1 MSRGQPLEDSPMQS
15 LTALAAEL
23 SEIVAR
29 LEESD
34 DDDEE
39 PPRLGELIA
48 AINTRAPQSLGD
60 CLVKLK
66 LLADPGLGIEA
77 GDREDDMISLRQVV
91 AFLDGV
97 L

>member
-1 MSRGQPLEDSPMQS
+1 VQS
-15 LTALAAEL
+15 LRMLAAEL
-23 SEIVAR
+23 YGIVAR
-29 LEESD
+29 LEESG

-39 PPRLGELIA
+39 PRLGELTA

-66 LLADPGLGIEA
+66 LLADPGIGIEA
-77 GDREDDMISLRQVV
+77 GDRKDDMISLRQVV
-91 AFLDGV
+91 AFLEGV